1 MGVSRHAHA
10 FLTAVGLL
18 TRIPV
23 AGRTVAPGEDPA
35 PLRDAVAYF
44 PAVGALVGLATGSVI
59 ACASHLWPPAVA
71 VVLGLA
77 FEAVLTGG
85 LHEDAVADFCDAFGG
100 GWTREDILRILKDSR
115 VGSFGALGLG
125 LAVLLRAGA
134 TAALPPADLLAATVA
149 AATWGRL
156 VILPIMALVPPVS
169 DRPGSARDF
178 GQGVRA
184 REVVLGLLW
193 ALAAMLPFLAGRPW
207 NAAAAF
213 VASGVFLAWFV
224 SYLRRRLGGVTG
236 DCLGAACY
244 AGQLLVLLAATATTG
259 R

>member
-1 MGVSRHAHA
+1 M
-10 FLTAVGLL
+10 
-18 TRIPV
+18 
-23 AGRTVAPGEDPA
+23 
-35 PLRDAVAYF
+35 AYF
-44 PAVGALVGLATGSVI
+44 PAVGALIGLATGSVI
-59 ACASHLWPPAVA
+59 ACALHFWPPAVA

-125 LAVLLRAGA
+125 LAVLLRAAA

-149 AATWGRL
+149 AATWGRF

-184 REVVLGLLW
+184 REVGLGLLW

-207 NAAAAF
+207 NAAAR
-213 VASGVFLAWFV
+213 L
-224 SYLRRRLGGVTG
+224 RRLGSCSWPGSSPTS
-236 DCLGAACY
+236 GAGS
-244 AGQLLVLLAATATTG
+244 AGSPATAWAPPATPDNCSSCSPPACCRRAEPDSRSRSQRG
-259 R
+259 GHP

>member
-1 MGVSRHAHA
+1 MSLNRHAHA

-23 AGRTVAPGEDPA
+23 AGETVRPGEAPA

-44 PAVGALVGLATGSVI
+44 PAVGALIGLATGSVI
-59 ACASHLWPPAVA
+59 ACALYFWPPAVA

-115 VGSFGALGLG
+115 IGSFGALGLG
-125 LAVLLRAGA
+125 LAVLLRAAA

-149 AATWGRL
+149 AATWGRFM
-156 VILPIMALVPPVS
+156 ILPVMARVPPVS

-178 GQGVRA
+178 GEGVRA
-184 REVVLGLLW
+184 REVGLGLLW
-193 ALAAMLPFLAGRPW
+193 ALAAISPFLAGRPW
-207 NAAAAF
+207 NAAIAF
-213 VASGVFLAWFV
+213 IASGLFLAWFV

-244 AGQLLVLLAATATTG
+244 AGQLLVLLAASSRMT
-259 R
+259 